1 MAALNL
7 EIITP
12 ERVVLQTPA
21 TSVTAPGVQGYLGVL
36 PEHAPL
42 ITPLQAGV
50 VTCRQQ
56 AGGEERVAVSG
67 GFLEAGP
74 DRVIILADTAERAG
88 EIDVDRARQ
97 ARERAQQRLRER
109 PPGLDVAR
117 AEAALRRATARLQAA
132 GAL

>member
-1 MAALNL
+1 MPPLNL

-12 ERVVLQTPA
+12 ERVVLQAPA
-21 TSVTAPGVQGYLGVL
+21 ASVTAPGIQGYLGVL

-50 VTCRQQ
+50 VTCRRQE
-56 AGGEERVAVSG
+56 GEVERVAVSG

-74 DRVIILADTAERAG
+74 DRVVILADTAERAE
-88 EIDVDRARQ
+88 EIDIDRARQ
-97 ARERAQQRLRER
+97 ARERAEERLRER

-117 AEAALRRATARLQAA
+117 AEAALRRATARLKAA
-132 GAL
+132 GAI